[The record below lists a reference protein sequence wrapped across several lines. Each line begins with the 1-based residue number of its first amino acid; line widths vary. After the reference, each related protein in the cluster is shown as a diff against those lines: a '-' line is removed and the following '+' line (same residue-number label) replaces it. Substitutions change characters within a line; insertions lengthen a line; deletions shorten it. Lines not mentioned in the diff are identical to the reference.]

1 MAGFATSNETNPS
14 FTIGTATMLMNVLML
29 VAFTGLTKEANM
41 HTDHING
48 NTLDNRLENLRP
60 VTMAVNNANREFV
73 DYRQMLKN
81 HTDRS
86 KVG

>member
-1 MAGFATSNETNPS
+1 
-14 FTIGTATMLMNVLML
+14 ML
-29 VAFTGLTKEANM
+29 VAFTGFTKEARM
-41 HTDHING
+41 EVDHING

-60 VTMAVNNANREFV
+60 VTVAVNLENREWI